1 MTIKVGSIGYNF
13 DHDKNFYMDKPLGPG
28 AYLLLFVKTDAKFT
42 INRKA
47 FYVKENSYILFNPTT
62 PCSYKPA
69 RDLYID
75 DWFFFNM
82 DEADKDYL
90 ISLGIIFDEPVAL
103 KSVENLTNVIHNIV
117 FEHYS
122 TEPYH
127 EIMEN
132 NYVSILFHQLSR
144 TLQNK
149 NQPSPD
155 LLHSKND
162 KFTYL
167 RSVLFEFPDSFKNI
181 EHMANYVNLSVS
193 SFQHTY
199 KKIFGHS
206 VINDVIAGRIN
217 KAKKLLESTN
227 DTVAEIGEKCGYK
240 TEYHFMRQFKE
251 QTCMTPTEYRN
262 QSSWIQI
269 EKSRG

>member
-1 MTIKVGSIGYNF
+1 MAIKVGSIGYNF
-13 DHDKNFYMDKPLGPG
+13 DHDKNFYMDKPLGSC

-69 RDLYID
+69 KDLYID

-90 ISLGIIFDEPVAL
+90 LNLGIIFDEPVEL
-103 KSVENLTNVIHNIV
+103 KSVENLTKVIHNIV

-144 TLQNK
+144 VIQNK
-149 NQPSPD
+149 EQPSPD
-155 LLHSKND
+155 VLNSKND

-167 RSVLFEFPDSFKNI
+167 RSVLFEIPDTFKNI

-217 KAKKLLESTN
+217 KAKKTFG
-227 DTVAEIGEKCGYK
+227 IY
-240 TEYHFMRQFKE
+240 Q
-251 QTCMTPTEYRN
+251 
-262 QSSWIQI
+262 
-269 EKSRG
+269 